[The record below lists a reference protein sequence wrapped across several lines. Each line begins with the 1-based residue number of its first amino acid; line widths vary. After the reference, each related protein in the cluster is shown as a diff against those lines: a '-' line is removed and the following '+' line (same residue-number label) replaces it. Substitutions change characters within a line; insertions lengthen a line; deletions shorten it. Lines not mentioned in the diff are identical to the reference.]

1 MDYGYSEKSNNKRMK
16 TFLELDTKEKLQI
29 FEQIRTKTG
38 LPIQAIEKDW
48 WVVQTLGLIFS
59 MDCAPH
65 IVFKGGT
72 SLSKAWNAIERFS
85 EDIDLALDRRFLGFE
100 AEMSKTQVGKLRKA
114 SFVYI
119 STVFF
124 HQLQEQFNN
133 AGFTDLKIQ
142 LATVKDT
149 DQDPII
155 IEIYYPE
162 VSPTSV
168 YLKPRVLVEIG
179 SRSLMEPFSPRVFSS
194 LVGEHYPNQSF
205 ADAPITVASVN
216 PERTFLEKVFL
227 LHEEFQKKFDKIR
240 TERLSR
246 HLYDLEKLMDT
257 SYHTKAITDANLYQE
272 IVNHRSSIT
281 PIRGIDYTNHTPSK
295 IKIIPPSNIVKEWQK
310 DYEIMQQNMIYGNSL
325 SFEKLMQRIELLQ
338 KQINMKV

>member
-1 MDYGYSEKSNNKRMK
+1 MK

-29 FEQIRTKTG
+29 FEQIRSKTG

-48 WVVQTLGLIFS
+48 WVVQTLSLIFS

-100 AEMSKTQVGKLRKA
+100 TESSKTQVAKLRKA
-114 SFVYI
+114 SFEYI

-168 YLKPRVLVEIG
+168 YLKP
-179 SRSLMEPFSPRVFSS
+179 
-194 LVGEHYPNQSF
+194 
-205 ADAPITVASVN
+205 
-216 PERTFLEKVFL
+216 
-227 LHEEFQKKFDKIR
+227 
-240 TERLSR
+240 
-246 HLYDLEKLMDT
+246 
-257 SYHTKAITDANLYQE
+257 
-272 IVNHRSSIT
+272 
-281 PIRGIDYTNHTPSK
+281 
-295 IKIIPPSNIVKEWQK
+295 K

-338 KQINMKV
+338 KQINMKK

>member
-1 MDYGYSEKSNNKRMK
+1 MNREYILHWQKLSK
-16 TFLELDTKEKLQI
+16 TDKLQI
-29 FEQIRTKTG
+29 FEETKKKTG

-48 WVVQTLGLIFS
+48 WVTQTLALIFTL
-59 MDCAPH
+59 DCAPH

-85 EDIDLALDRRFLGFE
+85 EDIDLALDRRYLGFDT
-100 AEMSKTQVGKLRKA
+100 EMSKSQVSKLRKA
-114 SFVYI
+114 SFQFI

-124 HQLQEQFNN
+124 SQLKEKFEK

-142 LATVKDT
+142 LAPTKDT

-162 VSPTSV
+162 LSPTSA
-168 YLKPRVLVEIG
+168 YLKPRILVEIG
-179 SRSLMEPFSPRVFSS
+179 SRSLMEPYSSRTFSS
-194 LVGEHYPNQSF
+194 LVGEHYPDQSF
-205 ADAPITVASVN
+205 ADQPITVATVN

-227 LHEEFQKKFDKIR
+227 LHEEFQKPTAKIR
-240 TERLSR
+240 TDRLSR

-257 SYHTKAITDANLYQE
+257 PYFQTAISDDSLYQG
-272 IVNHRSSIT
+272 IVNHRRTIT
-281 PIRGIDYTNHTPSK
+281 PIRGINYAKHTPSK
-295 IKIIPPSNIVKEWQK
+295 ISIIPPASILKEWQK

-325 SFEKLMQRIELLQ
+325 SFEKLMERIASIQ
-338 KQINMKV
+338 QQINAKK